1 VMKKIILPTD
11 FSENAY
17 NAVAYALELFKNEE
31 CTFYL
36 LNTYTPILYDSE
48 YMYYTPTMSID
59 EVYKSN
65 SIKGLDRLEKRIKR
79 EFSNTKHTLK
89 KISVFNFLTDEIN
102 EQVEEK
108 NIDLVVM
115 GTQGATGA
123 KEILFGSQT
132 IHTIK
137 KAKCPVLAIPSEYEF
152 KPLKN
157 ILLPSD
163 LSIGFKENQL
173 KLLRALALENKV
185 DLHILHIMEGEEL
198 TPVQEEGK
206 QELFKYFKDTS
217 LHFHLEQ
224 GDDIQKGILEFQ
236 KNNPV
241 EILCMI
247 NNKHSFFENLFFRP
261 VVHKVGFQV
270 KVPFLVIPS
279 GKYSTRS
286 LI

>member
-1 VMKKIILPTD
+1 MKKIILPTD

-17 NAVAYALELFKNEE
+17 NAIAYALELFKNED

-59 EVYKSN
+59 EVYKTN
-65 SIKGLDRLEKRIKR
+65 SIKGLDRLAKRINK
-79 EFSNTKHTLK
+79 EFSNPKHTIK

-102 EQVEEK
+102 DQVEEK

-152 KPLKN
+152 TTLKN

-163 LSIGFKENQL
+163 LSIGFHENQL
-173 KLLRALALENKV
+173 KLLRSLVLENKV
-185 DLHILHIMEGEEL
+185 DLHILHIMEGDSL
-198 TPVQEEGK
+198 TTVQEEGK
-206 QELFKYFKDTS
+206 QELAKYFKDAS
-217 LHFHLEQ
+217 IHFHIEK

-236 KNNPV
+236 KNHTV

-261 VVHKVGFQV
+261 VVHKVGFHV

>member
-1 VMKKIILPTD
+1 MMKKIILPTD

-17 NAVAYALELFKNEE
+17 NAIAYAIELFKNEE

-59 EVYKSN
+59 EVYKTN
-65 SIKGLDRLEKRIKR
+65 STKGLDRVLKRINK
-79 EFSNTKHTLK
+79 EYNNPKHIFK
-89 KISVFNFLTDEIN
+89 KISVFNFLVDEIN
-102 EQVEEK
+102 QQVDEK

-152 KPLKN
+152 KPLNN

-173 KLLRALALENKV
+173 SLLRAIAIENNV
-185 DLHILHIMEGEEL
+185 DLHILHIMEGEAL
-198 TPVQEEGK
+198 TPLQEEGK
-206 QELFKYFKDTS
+206 QELFKYFKDVS
-217 LHFHLEQ
+217 LQFHIEK
-224 GDDIQKGILEFQ
+224 GDDIQQGILDFKE
-236 KNNPV
+236 KSPV

-270 KVPFLVIPS
+270 KIPFLVIPS
-279 GKYSTRS
+279 GKFSTRS